1 MARTGRLKAWILE
14 RAARTPS
21 ATALVAGHD
30 ALSYAELAERSRICA
45 ATLRAEGVRP
55 GDRVAAVLGNT
66 SALVE
71 LFHATA
77 LAGALFV
84 PLSPRLPPPELSRH
98 LRDATP
104 TKLRTGPG
112 WKSTGLPVATSGG
125 GTSTGE
131 AVPFDIGAAAAIVYT
146 SGTSGEPKGV
156 VLSYR
161 NLLASAVGAAFHV
174 GTLPGDRWLACLPLC
189 HVGGLAI
196 LARSVLAGSA
206 VVLHERFDPA
216 AVSRAIDRDG
226 ITLASFVPAMLE
238 QVLTLRGNRPPPVTL
253 RAVLLGGAPAP
264 APLLERAAKA
274 GWPLLPTYGLTEA
287 CSQVATRP
295 PGAPLRTDG
304 GGLRPLPGVELRIV
318 DDDGRPLSPGGVGEI
333 HVRGDTVTPGYWRRP
348 EASQALL
355 AGGWLHT
362 GDLGVL
368 DEHGALRVVGRRDD
382 RLITGGENVH
392 PAEIEQVLLAHPEV
406 ADAGVAG
413 VADPVYGQRVAAW
426 IVRRAG
432 SAIDAA
438 TLDRFARAQ
447 LAPYKVPRSWRFVAA
462 LPRNA
467 GGKLLRRA
475 LTDEGPPA

>member
-1 MARTGRLKAWILE
+1 MKAWILE
-14 RAARTPS
+14 RAARTPN
-21 ATALVAGHD
+21 ATALLAGND
-30 ALSYAELAERSRICA
+30 ALRYVDLAERARSRA

-66 SALVE
+66 PAFVE
-71 LFHATA
+71 LFHATS
-77 LAGALFV
+77 LLGAVFV
-84 PLSPRLPPPELSRH
+84 PLSPRLPPFERTRH
-98 LRDATP
+98 LRDAAPRTLTTGPEGTP
-104 TKLRTGPG
+104 TALATG
-112 WKSTGLPVATSGG
+112 KET
-125 GTSTGE
+125 
-131 AVPFDIGAAAAIVYT
+131 PFDVEAAAAIVYT

-161 NLLASAVGAAFHV
+161 NLLASAVGAAFHA

-206 VVLHERFDPA
+206 VLLHERFDPA
-216 AVSRAIDRDG
+216 AVSLALDRDG

-238 QVLTLRGNRPPPVTL
+238 QVLTLRGDTPPPPSL
-253 RAVLLGGAPAP
+253 RAVLLGGAA
-264 APLLERAAKA
+264 ASASLLERAAKA

-287 CSQVATRP
+287 GSQVATLP
-295 PGAPLRTDG
+295 PGAPLRADG
-304 GGLRPLPGVELRIV
+304 GGLRPLPGVELRIA
-318 DDDGRPLSPGGVGEI
+318 DDDGRPLPPGDVGEI
-333 HVRGDTVTPGYWRRP
+333 LVRGDTVTRGYWRRP
-348 EASQALL
+348 EASHALL

-368 DEHGALRVVGRRDD
+368 DESGALRVVGRRDD

-392 PAEIEQVLLAHPEV
+392 PADVEAVLLAHPDV

-413 VADPVYGQRVAAW
+413 LADPVYGQRVAAW
-426 IVRRAG
+426 IVRRPG
-432 SAIDAA
+432 SAIDAM
-438 TLDRFARAQ
+438 TLERFARAQ
-447 LAPYKVPRSWRFVAA
+447 LAPFKVPRSWQFVSA

-475 LTDEGPPA
+475 LTDEAPPA